1 MGKTEIKEIVRILC
15 SNKHRVSGSEYNY
28 LARDFLVN
36 QLDSL
41 NVKPLYGDSYLH
53 KYKVGN
59 SNFFNVSGILE
70 SENKSYFKKRFQ
82 SFL

>member
-1 MGKTEIKEIVRILC
+1 MGETKIKEIVRILC
-15 SNKHRVSGSEYNY
+15 SNKHRVSGSKYNY

-59 SNFFNVSGILE
+59 
-70 SENKSYFKKRFQ
+70 
-82 SFL
+82 